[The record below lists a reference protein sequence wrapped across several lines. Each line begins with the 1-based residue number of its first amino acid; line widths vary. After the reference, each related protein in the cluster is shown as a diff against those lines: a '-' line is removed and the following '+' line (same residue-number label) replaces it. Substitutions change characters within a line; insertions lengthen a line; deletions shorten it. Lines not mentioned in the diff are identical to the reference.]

1 MTLDQFRTKW
11 GGVLGSLL
19 ICELLNRIDQ
29 NINTPMHHACRE
41 LADDLQKLLADTPAP
56 VAGTVEFHRRERAK
70 LAPGGEGE
78 RQ

>member
-11 GGVLGSLL
+11 GGVFASLV
-19 ICELLNRIDQ
+19 ISELVNRVDPDLNPPLVMAARQ
-29 NINTPMHHACRE
+29 
-41 LADDLQKLLADTPAP
+41 LSDDLQKLLATTPAP
-56 VAGTVEFHRRERAK
+56 AAGTVEFHRRERAK